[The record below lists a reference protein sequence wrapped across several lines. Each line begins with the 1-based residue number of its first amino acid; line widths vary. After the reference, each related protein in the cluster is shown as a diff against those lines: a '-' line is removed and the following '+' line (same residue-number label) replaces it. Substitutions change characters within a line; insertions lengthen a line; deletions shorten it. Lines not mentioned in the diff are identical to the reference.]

1 MHQPDFERTEAGYV
15 IGLDIEEKEL
25 IGRLVAELRALL
37 LADDPAT
44 EPVKRRLFP
53 PAYHLADDREAD
65 IEYQRLMREELVA
78 SRLSALQFVDDALTS
93 GAPLSEEGMHGL
105 LQSLNAVR
113 LVLGTLLD
121 ISEEDDA
128 DDFDDDDP
136 MVGEYHLYQYLSHLL
151 DAAVQVVSGNL

>member
-1 MHQPDFERTEAGYV
+1 MARSDFRRTKDGYV
-15 IGLDIEEKEL
+15 VGLDDEEKEL
-25 IGRLVAELRALL
+25 ILRLLAELRALL
-37 LADDPAT
+37 LADDPNA
-44 EPVKRRLFP
+44 EPIKRRLFP

-65 IEYQRLMREELVA
+65 VEYQRLMREELVA
-78 SRLSALQFVDDALTS
+78 SRLSALQFVHEAFTS
-93 GAPLSEEGMHGL
+93 GEPLSEEGMHGL

-136 MVGEYHLYQYLSHLL
+136 MVGEFHLYQFLSYLLES
-151 DAAVQVVSGNL
+151 AVRAVSGTR